1 MKAVPWLWYVSL
13 ARATC
18 TSNYAIWI
26 SQDRAKLSET
36 LGQALPK
43 LDYDDIS
50 ILNPGVDVGM
60 AAVPGKRYKIP
71 YHANMA
77 LIPPASWSDNCPKT
91 LELHGAKSETL
102 EVFHQPSSTPEGV
115 SHNPSVSKLAQ
126 SPVHTEASGSGLI
139 PRAASVTTAE
149 VSKTVGTSVTI
160 ETRTK
165 PHAAT
170 GTASSMLCW
179 EETHPSVS
187 DFVSSPASRI
197 EFARSFCDR
206 LQEATF
212 DAAHPM
218 QPLPYGDTLIG
229 MQVLPSCPNHSIGA
243 KDMDSCRR
251 VLENINHK
259 CPKAGGTYSNHCVL
273 YYFVKR

>member
-1 MKAVPWLWYVSL
+1 MKAVLWLWYVSL
-13 ARATC
+13 AKATC

-102 EVFHQPSSTPEGV
+102 EVFHQPSSTPEGD

-126 SPVHTEASGSGLI
+126 SPVHTEASGGGLI

-170 GTASSMLCW
+170 GTASPILCW
-179 EETHPSVS
+179 EETHPSVA
-187 DFVSSPASRI
+187 DFVSSPTSRL

-206 LQEATF
+206 LQDATF
-212 DAAHPM
+212 DAAHPI

-229 MQVLPSCPNHSIGA
+229 MQLLPSCPNHSIGA
-243 KDMDSCRR
+243 KDMDPCRR

>member
-1 MKAVPWLWYVSL
+1 MKAVLWLWYVSL
-13 ARATC
+13 ARGTC

-43 LDYDDIS
+43 LDYEDIS
-50 ILNPGVDVGM
+50 NLNPGVDVSM

-91 LELHGAKSETL
+91 LELHGATSKTL
-102 EVFHQPSSTPEGV
+102 AALNQPSSTTARDN
-115 SHNPSVSKLAQ
+115 HNTSISRLNQ
-126 SPVHTEASGSGLI
+126 LSMHTEAFGGGLI
-139 PRAASVTTAE
+139 PRAAPDTTTDGPKSTE
-149 VSKTVGTSVTI
+149 ISSTI

-170 GTASSMLCW
+170 GTASSILCW
-179 EETHPSVS
+179 NETQTTVS
-187 DFVSSPASRI
+187 SFVSSPTSRI

-206 LQEATF
+206 LQNATF
-212 DAAHPM
+212 DAAHPI

-229 MQVLPSCPNHSIGA
+229 MQVLPSCPNLSIGA
-243 KDMDSCRR
+243 ENMVACRW
-251 VLENINHK
+251 VLESINYK
-259 CPKAGGTYSNHCVL
+259 CPKAGGTYTKDCVL

>member
-1 MKAVPWLWYVSL
+1 MKAVLWLWYVSL

-18 TSNYAIWI
+18 TSKYAIWI
-26 SQDRAKLSET
+26 SEDRAELSET
-36 LGQALPK
+36 LGQALPE

-50 ILNPGVDVGM
+50 MLNPGVDVGT

-77 LIPPASWSDNCPKT
+77 LGPAASWSDSCPKT
-91 LELHGAKSETL
+91 LELHGAKSKAL
-102 EVFHQPSSTPEGV
+102 EVFNRPTSTSAGV
-115 SHNPSVSKLAQ
+115 GHNPSVSKLAQ
-126 SPVHTEASGSGLI
+126 SSMHTKASGGGLI
-139 PRAASVTTAE
+139 PRGTPVTTTDG
-149 VSKTVGTSVTI
+149 SRTVETSGTI

-170 GTASSMLCW
+170 GTASHMLCW

-187 DFVSSPASRI
+187 DFVSSPASRN

-206 LQEATF
+206 LKDATF
-212 DAAHPM
+212 DAAHPI
-218 QPLPYGDTLIG
+218 QPFPYGDTFIG
-229 MQVLPSCPNHSIGA
+229 MQVLPSCPNHSIGE
-243 KDMDSCRR
+243 KDMDACRA
-251 VLENINHK
+251 VLETINHE

>member
-1 MKAVPWLWYVSL
+1 MKAVLWLWYVSL

-26 SQDRAKLSET
+26 SQDRANLSET

-50 ILNPGVDVGM
+50 NFNPGVDVGM

-71 YHANMA
+71 YTANMA

-91 LELHGAKSETL
+91 LELHGAKSKTL
-102 EVFHQPSSTPEGV
+102 EVFNQPPLKSAGDSR
-115 SHNPSVSKLAQ
+115 NPSLSNQARSLM
-126 SPVHTEASGSGLI
+126 HTEASGGGLI
-139 PRAASVTTAE
+139 PRATPVTTTDGPKPVE
-149 VSKTVGTSVTI
+149 TSSTI
-160 ETRTK
+160 ETQTK

-170 GTASSMLCW
+170 GTASPMLCW

-187 DFVSSPASRI
+187 DFVSSPASRV

-212 DAAHPM
+212 DAAHPI
-218 QPLPYGDTLIG
+218 QPLPCGDSLIG

-243 KDMDSCRR
+243 KDMDACRA
-251 VLENINHK
+251 VLESINHK
-259 CPKAGGTYSNHCVL
+259 CPKAGGTYTNHCVL

>member
-1 MKAVPWLWYVSL
+1 MKAVLWLWYVSL

-18 TSNYAIWI
+18 TSKYAIWI

-36 LGQALPK
+36 LGHALLG
-43 LDYDDIS
+43 LDYDDMS
-50 ILNPGVDVGM
+50 NLNPGVDVGM

-102 EVFHQPSSTPEGV
+102 KVFNQPPSTSAGD
-115 SHNPSVSKLAQ
+115 SRNPSVSNLAR
-126 SPVHTEASGSGLI
+126 SLMHTEASGGGLI
-139 PRAASVTTAE
+139 PRATPVTTTDGPNPT
-149 VSKTVGTSVTI
+149 KTSSTI

-212 DAAHPM
+212 DAAHPI

-229 MQVLPSCPNHSIGA
+229 MQVLPSCPNHAIGA
-243 KDMDSCRR
+243 KNMDACRE
-251 VLENINHK
+251 VLGSIIRK
-259 CPKAGGTYSNHCVL
+259 CPKAGGTYTNNCVL